1 MGVPALFSLIA
12 RKYSKVLT
20 IYEKAKLNVDN
31 LYFDSNS
38 IIYDFVH
45 ANAIEKEEDYL
56 SYETRV
62 IEGVCKKLKEYIN
75 IIQPSKTVFIAFD
88 GVAPVAKLEQ
98 QRQRRYKSQ
107 FIKSLE
113 SNANNK
119 SNNPPVVGWDTTAIT
134 PGTGFM
140 KRLDGRLNT
149 YFSSAK
155 QFKLKSLIISS
166 SIECGEGEHKI
177 YRYIRDNPD
186 KHRFENT
193 VIYGLDADLIM
204 LSLNHLN
211 SCPNLFL
218 FRETPHFARS
228 LNVTLEPNALYVL
241 DIAFLFD
248 KLCME
253 MNAGEKEDHINY
265 SNRAYD
271 YILMCFLLGN
281 DFIPHNPALNLR
293 SKGMEY
299 LMNAYRSV
307 ISAKRLCLTDGNKI
321 IWKNFRKFI
330 QFLAEREHS
339 YLIKEHS
346 IRDSLEKRPL
356 QLKTDES
363 ELIQR
368 LNSIPIYNREK
379 EKYINPR
386 DERWQERY
394 YSSLCDIRSTEEI
407 EKMCTSYLKTID
419 WTLKYYTSGCP
430 DWRHCYSYHYAPLL
444 EDVVHAIPVFDTT
457 LIDKN
462 DNQPVRPLTQLSY
475 VLPSS
480 SHYLL
485 PQELRHDLHK
495 ECGSYYGDS
504 WEFEW
509 SYCRYFWECHAKM
522 PEIDLRRLELLEQKY
537 TLYKGNRS

>member
-12 RKYSKVLT
+12 RKYSKVLRVFDSS
-20 IYEKAKLNVDN
+20 KLNVHN

-45 ANAIEKEEDYL
+45 ANPIDADEDNI
-56 SYETRV
+56 SYETKV
-62 IEGVCKKLKEYIN
+62 IEGVCKKLEEYVN
-75 IIQPSKTVFIAFD
+75 IIRPSKTVFIAFD

-98 QRQRRYKSQ
+98 QRQRRYKSS
-107 FIKSLE
+107 FTKSLE
-113 SNANNK
+113 AKANCK
-119 SNNPPVVGWDTTAIT
+119 GTESPRPTWDTTAIT

-140 KRLDGRLNT
+140 SRLDSRLKT
-149 YFSSAK
+149 YFSSARQLK
-155 QFKLKSLIISS
+155 VKSLIISS
-166 SIECGEGEHKI
+166 GMEYGEGEHKI
-177 YRYIRDNPD
+177 YQYIRNETK
-186 KHRFENT
+186 KHKTENT
-193 VIYGLDADLIM
+193 VVYGLDADLIM
-204 LSLNHLN
+204 LSLNHLRC
-211 SCPNLFL
+211 CPNLFL

-228 LNVTLEPNALYVL
+228 LNAFLEPNALYVL
-241 DIAFLFD
+241 DISYLFD
-248 KLCME
+248 KLCVE
-253 MNAGEKEDHINY
+253 MNDGKAEEALTR

-281 DFIPHNPALNLR
+281 DFIPHNPAINLR

-307 ISAKRLCLTDGNKI
+307 ISTNNLCLTDGNRI

-339 YLIKEHS
+339 YLMKEHS
-346 IRDSLEKRPL
+346 TRETLEKRPL
-356 QLKTDES
+356 QLRSNES
-363 ELIQR
+363 ELIQK

-394 YSSLCDIRSTEEI
+394 YRTLCGIKEPEEI
-407 EKMCTSYLKTID
+407 QNMCISYLKTIE
-419 WTLKYYTSGCP
+419 WTLKYYTSGCA
-430 DWRHCYSYHYAPLL
+430 DWRHCYSYNYAPLL
-444 EDVVHAIPVFDTT
+444 EDVVKAVPVFDTQ
-457 LIDKN
+457 LIEQN
-462 DNQPVRPLTQLSY
+462 DNKPVAPLTQLSY

-485 PQELRHDLHK
+485 PEGLRHMLQK
-495 ECGSYYGDS
+495 ECGEYYGDN

-509 SYCRYFWECHAKM
+509 SYCKYFWECHARM
-522 PEIDLRRLELLEQKY
+522 PDIDLHRLEQLEQKY
-537 TLYKGNRS
+537 SNYKAV

>member
-12 RKYSKVLT
+12 RKYSKVLRVF
-20 IYEKAKLNVDN
+20 ESSKLNVDN

-38 IIYDFVH
+38 IIYDFVY
-45 ANAIEKEEDYL
+45 ANPINEDESNL
-56 SYETRV
+56 SYEAKV
-62 IEGVCKKLKEYIN
+62 IEGVCDKLREYVNVIR
-75 IIQPSKTVFIAFD
+75 PSKTVFIAFD

-98 QRQRRYKSQ
+98 QRQRRYKSS
-107 FIKSLE
+107 FTKSLE
-113 SNANNK
+113 AKDRNRDSESTRAT
-119 SNNPPVVGWDTTAIT
+119 WDTTAIT

-140 KRLDGRLNT
+140 ARLDSRLRT
-149 YFSSAK
+149 YFSSAREINV
-155 QFKLKSLIISS
+155 KSLLISS
-166 SIECGEGEHKI
+166 GMEYGEGEHKI
-177 YRYIRDNPD
+177 YQYIMKNPK
-186 KHRFENT
+186 KHQNENT

-204 LSLNHLN
+204 LSLNHLRC
-211 SCPNLFL
+211 CPNLFL

-228 LNVTLEPNALYVL
+228 LNATLEPNALYVL
-241 DIAFLFD
+241 DIAYLFD
-248 KLCME
+248 KLCVE
-253 MNAGEKEDHINY
+253 MNDGETEEALARSY
-265 SNRAYD
+265 RAYD

-281 DFIPHNPALNLR
+281 DFIPHNPAINLR

-307 ISAKRLCLTDGNKI
+307 ISANNLCLTDGNKV

-346 IRDSLEKRPL
+346 IRDTLEKRPL
-356 QLKTDES
+356 QLRTNES

-394 YSSLCDIRSTEEI
+394 YQTLCEIKEPEDIQT
-407 EKMCTSYLKTID
+407 MCMAYLKTIE

-430 DWRHCYSYHYAPLL
+430 DWRHCYSYNYAPLL
-444 EDVVHAIPVFDTT
+444 EDVVKAIPVFDTE
-457 LIDKN
+457 LIAQN
-462 DNQPVRPLTQLSY
+462 DNTPVAPLTQLSY
-475 VLPSS
+475 VLPNS

-485 PQELRHDLHK
+485 PEALRHELHK
-495 ECGSYYGDS
+495 ECGDYYGDS

-509 SYCRYFWECHAKM
+509 SYCKYFWECHAKM
-522 PEIDLRRLELLEQKY
+522 PEIDLVRLEQLEQKY
-537 TLYKGNRS
+537 TNHKAV